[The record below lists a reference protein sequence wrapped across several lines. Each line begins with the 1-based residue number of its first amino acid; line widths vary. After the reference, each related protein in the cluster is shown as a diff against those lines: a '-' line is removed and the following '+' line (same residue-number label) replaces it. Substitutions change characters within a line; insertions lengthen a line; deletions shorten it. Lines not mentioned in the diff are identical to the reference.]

1 MADVDLQATCREAWR
16 QVVIPK
22 SLTEEYGEIG
32 WLDSDGFALRMR
44 FQTGLFNDSYV
55 GWIAAQDSRYAVGLG
70 FSGLF
75 FRELS
80 VDRLREALQAVA
92 DQWCDLCQPYEKGG
106 LLPQP
111 RRIICVATDEGVRF
125 PRQPA
130 LMNWCISS
138 KEPYNV
144 VYSYDR
150 SKYRLERIAE
160 SCTESVEAFA
170 LVRK

>member
-1 MADVDLQATCREAWR
+1 MADVPLQATCREAWR

-22 SLTEEYGEIG
+22 SLTEDYGEIG
-32 WLDSDGFALRMR
+32 WLDHDGLVLRMK
-44 FQTGLFNDSYV
+44 FQSGLFTDAYC
-55 GWIAAQDSRYAVGLG
+55 GWIAAPVSHHAVGLG

-80 VDRLREALQAVA
+80 VDRLREVLQVVV
-92 DQWCDLCQPYEKGG
+92 DQWRDLCQPYEEGG
-106 LLPQP
+106 LLPEP

-138 KEPYNV
+138 KEPYDV

-150 SKYRLERIAE
+150 SKYRLDRIAE
-160 SCTESVEAFA
+160 SCTETIEAFA